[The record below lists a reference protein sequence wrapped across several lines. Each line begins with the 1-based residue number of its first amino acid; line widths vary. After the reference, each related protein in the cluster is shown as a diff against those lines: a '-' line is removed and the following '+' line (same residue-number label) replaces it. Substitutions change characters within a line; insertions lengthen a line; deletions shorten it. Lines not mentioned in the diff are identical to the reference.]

1 MAYSKSFA
9 NGKPIDHQAW
19 AENQIAKRTRAALE
33 ARDAAF
39 AERHAET
46 PLLQLAQY
54 LRRCA
59 DTLKH
64 SPSPNEV
71 DGGDFIEQRFGSW
84 EAAMWKARLPPPTS
98 MRKLKDTARY
108 KQEKAIQEP
117 LYREERK
124 KKWALKCER
133 KEQAKREKK
142 AKKHAERAAQ
152 AEWEAKKKAKAEAV
166 ALADSI
172 TETVAETGLM
182 ATAVNNDVGPD
193 AGLTAACIKTSPRQ
207 AETV

>member
-1 MAYSKSFA
+1 
-9 NGKPIDHQAW
+9 
-19 AENQIAKRTRAALE
+19 
-33 ARDAAF
+33 
-39 AERHAET
+39 
-46 PLLQLAQY
+46 
-54 LRRCA
+54 
-59 DTLKH
+59 
-64 SPSPNEV
+64 
-71 DGGDFIEQRFGSW
+71 
-84 EAAMWKARLPPPTS
+84 

-152 AEWEAKKKAKAEAV
+152 AEWEAKKKARSEAV

-182 ATAVNNDVGPD
+182 ATAVNNDV
-193 AGLTAACIKTSPRQ
+193 ASNAELSAACAETSPCQ

>member
-1 MAYSKSFA
+1 M
-9 NGKPIDHQAW
+9 
-19 AENQIAKRTRAALE
+19 E

-54 LRRCA
+54 LRKCA

-84 EAAMWKARLPPPTS
+84 EAAMLAARLSPPKS
-98 MRKLKDTARY
+98 MRKLSDTARY

-124 KKWALKCER
+124 KSGHSSAKEKNRPNAR
-133 KEQAKREKK
+133 KGQEARRKSRAGRVGSQEK
-142 AKKHAERAAQ
+142 ARS
-152 AEWEAKKKAKAEAV
+152 EAV

-182 ATAVNNDVGPD
+182 ATAVNNDVAPN
-193 AGLTAACIKTSPRQ
+193 AELTATCAETSPCQ